1 MLSPKAMAQP
11 TMMMARLAVLAT
23 ECLRAQIPV
32 ASATLGGGGLEH
44 PRQWPK
50 APEAASPL
58 RVPSHPAPTGA
69 PREGHCKGSAFD
81 RAAMRHARDLLE
93 REGGDL
99 VVQVEGQTCRGV
111 HMGGKLRA
119 EKSLAHACR
128 PRPLPPRDDWALP
141 AMYVLSQMH
150 GARGAHRP

>member
-1 MLSPKAMAQP
+1 MPPMATEQPIILRGAMLSPKAMAQP

-32 ASATLGGGGLEH
+32 AWATLGGGGLEH
-44 PRQWPK
+44 PRQWTK

-81 RAAMRHARDLLE
+81 RAAVRHARDLLE

-99 VVQVEGQTCRGV
+99 VVQVEGQACRGS
-111 HMGGKLRA
+111 HTGDR
-119 EKSLAHACR
+119 
-128 PRPLPPRDDWALP
+128 
-141 AMYVLSQMH
+141 
-150 GARGAHRP
+150 